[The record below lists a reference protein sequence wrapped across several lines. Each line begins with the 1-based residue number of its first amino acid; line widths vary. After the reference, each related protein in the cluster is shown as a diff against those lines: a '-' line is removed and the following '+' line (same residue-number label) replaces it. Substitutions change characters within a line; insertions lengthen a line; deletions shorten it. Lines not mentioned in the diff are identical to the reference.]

1 MENNDNFPILAFRSM
16 QHNGANKRF
25 PNTKKKVKV
34 SFKCKNEAKNVIF
47 TLFNIQSC
55 YFLEFFY

>member
-1 MENNDNFPILAFRSM
+1 MENNVNFPILAFRSM

-34 SFKCKNEAKNVIF
+34 TFYYQNDIKNAFF
-47 TLFNIQSC
+47 TLI
-55 YFLEFFY
+55 